1 MARDRLV
8 DGAVLWLPM
17 NAHQRKLMLTSI
29 AISVALASTPLIAQ
43 TAPAKQAAKPT
54 TATTTATAKSTIVE
68 TAVAAGSFKTLV
80 AAVQAAGLVDTLN
93 GTGPFTVFAPT
104 DEAFAKLPAGT
115 LEMLLKPENKAK
127 LAAILTYHVVPGAV
141 KAADVVK
148 LKNAG
153 TVNGQRVDIKVDGA
167 KVTVDGANVVTTDIA
182 CSNGVIHVIDTVILP
197 VDGNIVDVAAK
208 NGSFNTL
215 VAAVKAAGLVETLSG
230 KGPFTVLAP
239 TDAAFAKLPAG
250 TLEMLLKPENKKQLV
265 DILTYHVV
273 PGVAAYS
280 DAVVKMTEVPT
291 VLGSPI
297 AVKVVGG
304 KVMLNGATVVIAD
317 VEATN
322 GVIHVVD
329 TVILPSQA
337 GATKQQATASEKN

>member
-1 MARDRLV
+1 
-8 DGAVLWLPM
+8 
-17 NAHQRKLMLTSI
+17 MLTSI
-29 AISVALASTPLIAQ
+29 AISLMLASAPLAAQATPA
-43 TAPAKQAAKPT
+43 TKPATKPAA
-54 TATTTATAKSTIVE
+54 TATAAAKSTIVE

-93 GTGPFTVFAPT
+93 GAGPFTVFAPT

-167 KVTVDGANVVTTDIA
+167 KVQVDGANVVTTDIA
-182 CSNGVIHVIDTVILP
+182 CSNGVIHVIDSVILP
-197 VDGNIVDVAAK
+197 VDGTIVDVAAK

-265 DILTYHVV
+265 DILSYHVV

-291 VLGSPI
+291 VLGSPV

-304 KVMLNGATVVIAD
+304 KVMLNGSTVVIAD
-317 VEATN
+317 VEASN

-329 TVILPSQA
+329 TVILPSA
-337 GATKQQATASEKN
+337 RGAAKEQVNAEGGKTK

>member
-1 MARDRLV
+1 
-8 DGAVLWLPM
+8 
-17 NAHQRKLMLTSI
+17 MLSTI
-29 AISVALASTPLIAQ
+29 FAAALLAS
-43 TAPAKQAAKPT
+43 APAPYV
-54 TATTTATAKSTIVE
+54 ATVPVADGTIVE
-68 TAVAAGSFKTLV
+68 TAVAAGNFKTLV
-80 AAVQAAGLVDTLN
+80 AAVQAAELVDTLN
-93 GTGPFTVFAPT
+93 GKGPFTVFAPT
-104 DEAFAKLPAGT
+104 DEAFAKLPKGT

-127 LAAILTYHVVPGAV
+127 LAAILTYHVVPGSV

-148 LKNAG
+148 LKNAA
-153 TVNGQRVDIKVDGA
+153 TVQGQRVDIKVDAG
-167 KVTVDGANVVTTDIA
+167 KVMVDGANVVATDVA

-197 VDGNIVDVAAK
+197 VDGTIVDVAAK

-280 DAVVKMTEVPT
+280 DQVVKMSQVPT
-291 VLGSPI
+291 VLGTPI
-297 AVKVVGG
+297 TVTVTEG
-304 KVMLNGATVVIAD
+304 KVRLNDSNVVATD
-317 VEATN
+317 VEASN

-329 TVILPSQA
+329 TVILPTAKKTADAS
-337 GATKQQATASEKN
+337 TKN

>member
-1 MARDRLV
+1 
-8 DGAVLWLPM
+8 
-17 NAHQRKLMLTSI
+17 MLSTI
-29 AISVALASTPLIAQ
+29 FAAALLAS
-43 TAPAKQAAKPT
+43 APAPYL
-54 TATTTATAKSTIVE
+54 ATVPVADGTIVE
-68 TAVAAGSFKTLV
+68 TAVAAGNFKTLV
-80 AAVQAAGLVDTLN
+80 AAVQAAELVDTLN
-93 GTGPFTVFAPT
+93 GKGPFTVFAPT
-104 DEAFAKLPAGT
+104 DEAFAKLPKGT

-127 LAAILTYHVVPGAV
+127 LAAILTYHVVPGSV

-148 LKNAG
+148 LKNAA
-153 TVNGQRVDIKVDGA
+153 TVQGQRVDIKVDAG
-167 KVTVDGANVVTTDIA
+167 KVMVDGANVVATDVA

-197 VDGNIVDVAAK
+197 VDGTIVDVAAK

-280 DAVVKMTEVPT
+280 DQVVKMSEVPT
-291 VLGSPI
+291 VLGTPI
-297 AVKVVGG
+297 TVTVTEG
-304 KVMLNGATVVIAD
+304 KVRLNDSNVVATD
-317 VEATN
+317 VEASN

-329 TVILPSQA
+329 TVILPTVKKTADAS
-337 GATKQQATASEKN
+337 TKD

>member
-1 MARDRLV
+1 MLISL
-8 DGAVLWLPM
+8 AVSLLL
-17 NAHQRKLMLTSI
+17 ATSP
-29 AISVALASTPLIAQ
+29 LAFQ
-43 TAPAKQAAKPT
+43 NAPAKTPASTNAAAQA
-54 TATTTATAKSTIVE
+54 TIVE
-68 TAVAAGSFKTLV
+68 TAIAAGNFKTLV
-80 AAVQAAGLVDTLN
+80 AAVQAAGLVETLN
-93 GTGPFTVFAPT
+93 GKGPFTVFAPT
-104 DEAFAKLPAGT
+104 DVAFAKLPAGT

-127 LAAILTYHVVPGAV
+127 LAAILTYHVVPGSV

-148 LKNAG
+148 LKYAG

-167 KVTVDGANVVTTDIA
+167 KVTVDGAAVTATDIA
-182 CSNGVIHVIDTVILP
+182 CSNGVIHVIDAVILP
-197 VDGNIVDVAAK
+197 VDGTVIDVAVK

-215 VAAVKAAGLVETLSG
+215 VAAIKAAGLVETLSG
-230 KGPFTVLAP
+230 KGPFTILAP

-265 DILTYHVV
+265 EILTFHVV

-291 VLGSPI
+291 VLGSPV

-304 KVMLNGATVVIAD
+304 KVMLNGATVVAAD

-322 GVIHVVD
+322 GVIHVID
-329 TVILPSQA
+329 TVLMPPA
-337 GATKQQATASEKN
+337 RPAAPARPDATR

>member
-1 MARDRLV
+1 
-8 DGAVLWLPM
+8 
-17 NAHQRKLMLTSI
+17 MLASI
-29 AISVALASTPLIAQ
+29 AVSLLLASAPLAVQ
-43 TAPAKQAAKPT
+43 AAPAKQAAKPT
-54 TATTTATAKSTIVE
+54 TTTTATAKSTIVE

-93 GTGPFTVFAPT
+93 GAGPFTVFAPT

-127 LAAILTYHVVPGAV
+127 LASILTYHVVPGAV

-153 TVNGQRVDIKVDGA
+153 TVNGQRVDIKVDGG

-197 VDGNIVDVAAK
+197 VDGTIVDVAVK

-250 TLEMLLKPENKKQLV
+250 TLEMLLKPENKQQLV

-291 VLGSPI
+291 VLGSSI
-297 AVKVVGG
+297 AVKVVNG
-304 KVMLNGATVVIAD
+304 KVMLNGATVVAAD

-322 GVIHVVD
+322 GVIHAVD
-329 TVILPSQA
+329 TVILPTKDSGKKQQA
-337 GATKQQATASEKN
+337 GAGGKDN